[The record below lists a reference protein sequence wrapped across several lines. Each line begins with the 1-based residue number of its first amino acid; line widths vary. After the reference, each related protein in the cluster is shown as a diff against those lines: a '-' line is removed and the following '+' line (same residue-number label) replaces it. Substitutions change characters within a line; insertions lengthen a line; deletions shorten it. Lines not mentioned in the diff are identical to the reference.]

1 VTGTGGGGGISN
13 GGFESGVTG
22 WTSTGTTLAI
32 TSPVHG
38 GAGAAQIGSTSPS
51 TDSSLAQTFTVP
63 SGQTQL
69 SFWYKMTCPDT
80 VTYDW
85 FTATLTDNTAG
96 TTSTP
101 VGKTC
106 ATNSTYVQ
114 VSTAVTAGHSY
125 RLTLTNH
132 DDNYAGDA
140 SYTDVDD
147 VALSAPAGSAVTN
160 GGFESGL
167 TGWTST
173 GTTLA
178 ITSPVHSGSGAAQ
191 VGSTSPSTDSS
202 LAQTFT
208 VAAGSSLSFWYK
220 MTCPDT
226 VTYDWFT
233 VTLKDNTTGTTTTAL
248 AKTCATNSAYT
259 KVTTAV
265 TAGHNYTLTLTNH
278 DDNYSTDPSYTDVD
292 DIATS

>member
-1 VTGTGGGGGISN
+1 VHSGT
-13 GGFESGVTG
+13 
-22 WTSTGTTLAI
+22 
-32 TSPVHG
+32 
-38 GAGAAQIGSTSPS
+38 GAAQIGSTSPS
-51 TDSSLAQTFTVP
+51 TDSGLAQTFTVP
-63 SGQTQL
+63 TGQTQL

-96 TTSTP
+96 TSSTP
-101 VGKTC
+101 LGKTC
-106 ATNSTYVQ
+106 ATNSAYGKVT
-114 VSTAVTAGHSY
+114 TAVTPGHSY
-125 RLTLTNH
+125 TLTLTNH
-132 DDNYAGDA
+132 DDNYTGDA

-147 VALSAPAGSAVTN
+147 VALAAPPGSAITN

-178 ITSPVHSGSGAAQ
+178 ITSPVHGGTGAAQ
-191 VGSTSPSTDSS
+191 IGSTSPSTDSS

-208 VAAGSSLSFWYK
+208 VSSGSNLSFWYK

-233 VTLKDNTTGTTTTAL
+233 VTLKDNTTGTTTTVL
-248 AKTCATNSAYT
+248 GKTCTTNSAYAQA
-259 KVTTAV
+259 TTSV

-278 DDNYSTDPSYTDVD
+278 DDNYTGDASYTDVD